1 MKKGFTLIEL
11 LVVVGII
18 CILAGI
24 LLASFSGGTESART
38 AQCLTNMRNL
48 ATACQTYGMAS
59 GYYPGAGS
67 YELFGID
74 ESDGIRNAKKFYYDR
89 PGWISPAAVPRRV
102 DVVVHELLR
111 TERHRP

>member
-1 MKKGFTLIEL
+1 
-11 LVVVGII
+11 
-18 CILAGI
+18 
-24 LLASFSGGTESART
+24 
-38 AQCLTNMRNL
+38 MRNL

-89 PGWISPAAVPRRV
+89 PGWISWNSEGAYESRPQSHAASMSWFTSCYEQNDTVLTAYPAPVGQQIRNGYGQ
-102 DVVVHELLR
+102 LFS
-111 TERHRP
+111 